1 MQDAEPRPAR
11 HFNICDDATRQHR
24 TNIRASDLER
34 LAFSCK
40 RGKRCICSDRP
51 DPVLRSLA
59 TPLYPNGLGGHRS
72 DGVRT
77 ALSSGARIGALIG
90 VLAVVNNSVE
100 VFSGLRAP
108 VLASNPWREHLGVM
122 VFAFG
127 YRHRCQFR
135 DI

>member
-1 MQDAEPRPAR
+1 MGHSRDAAIREGMQDAEPRPAR
-11 HFNICDDATRQHR
+11 HFNICGDATRQHR

-100 VFSGLRAP
+100 VFRSSCTVPAI
-108 VLASNPWREHLGVM
+108 LGVSIS
-122 VFAFG
+122 G
-127 YRHRCQFR
+127 
-135 DI
+135 